1 MDSRG
6 RGDDPN
12 STRDA
17 GEPLRNST
25 IAEPPTELLRDIA
38 TRLKSLAKVLPYD
51 DYAAIVHRI
60 ARVRW
65 RCEQSERSDVSG
77 ATQSSASKRDIG
89 ADIATDDAETRI
101 WCAAMAYSRWVM
113 QAMKHGNL
121 IDRARQT
128 QTQAVEIQVNH
139 RGSVER

>member
-38 TRLKSLAKVLPYD
+38 TQLKSLAKVLPYD

-65 RCEQSERSDVSG
+65 RCEPHSARRV
-77 ATQSSASKRDIG
+77 AASSRN
-89 ADIATDDAETRI
+89 
-101 WCAAMAYSRWVM
+101 C
-113 QAMKHGNL
+113 
-121 IDRARQT
+121 
-128 QTQAVEIQVNH
+128 
-139 RGSVER
+139 